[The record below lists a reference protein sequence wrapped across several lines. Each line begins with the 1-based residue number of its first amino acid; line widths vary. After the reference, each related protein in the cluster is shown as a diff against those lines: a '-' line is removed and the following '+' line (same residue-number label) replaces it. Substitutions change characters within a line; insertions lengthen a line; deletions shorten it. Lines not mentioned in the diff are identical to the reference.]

1 MGEKSAT
8 NLIASLERA
17 RSTTLPRLLIALGI
31 RHVGETVAE
40 LLADHFGDIGPLM
53 EASSSEIE
61 ATDGIG
67 PTIAESVAR
76 FFADSANQSE
86 IKKLMELGLNWP
98 LPESTA
104 SKEEGRL
111 SGLTFVVT
119 GTLSAPRGEFKKKI
133 EDDEFFEWAEVFGR
147 YYGTPKTPVME
158 AVEDGR
164 DVVFDIDWQGA
175 QALAA
180 AAPDDAVR
188 VFILPP
194 SLALLEDRLR
204 KRGQDTTEIIKDRM
218 ARAKDEISHWH
229 EYDYVIVNDDFA
241 RALEKLNEILHAERL
256 KRLRHPW
263 LEEFVDAI
271 MEQ

>member
-1 MGEKSAT
+1 MSSDGYSGPIFRGRRRGVLLALSSPSGAGKTTLSKRLLSQNPDVVLSVSAT
-8 NLIASLERA
+8 TRQ
-17 RSTTLPRLLIALGI
+17 PRP
-31 RHVGETVAE
+31 GEV
-40 LLADHFGDIGPLM
+40 DGQDYHFI
-53 EASSSEIE
+53 
-61 ATDGIG
+61 
-67 PTIAESVAR
+67 SVDA
-76 FFADSANQSE
+76 
-86 IKKLMELGLNWP
+86 
-98 LPESTA
+98 
-104 SKEEGRL
+104 
-111 SGLTFVVT
+111 
-119 GTLSAPRGEFKKKI
+119 FKKKI
-133 EDDEFFEWAEVFGR
+133 EEDAFFEWAEVFGR
-147 YYGTPKTPVME
+147 YYGTPKAPVLE

-204 KRGQDTTEIIKDRM
+204 KRGQDTPEIIQDRM

-271 MEQ
+271 MSQ

>member
-1 MGEKSAT
+1 MSSDGYNAPIFRGRRRGVLLALSSPSGAGKTTLSKRLLSQNPDVVLSVSAT
-8 NLIASLERA
+8 TRK
-17 RSTTLPRLLIALGI
+17 PRP
-31 RHVGETVAE
+31 GEV
-40 LLADHFGDIGPLM
+40 DGQDYHFI
-53 EASSSEIE
+53 
-61 ATDGIG
+61 
-67 PTIAESVAR
+67 SV
-76 FFADSANQSE
+76 D
-86 IKKLMELGLNWP
+86 
-98 LPESTA
+98 
-104 SKEEGRL
+104 
-111 SGLTFVVT
+111 
-119 GTLSAPRGEFKKKI
+119 EFKAKI

-147 YYGTPKTPVME
+147 YYGTPKSPVME

-180 AAPDDAVR
+180 AAPEDAVR

-204 KRGQDTTEIIKDRM
+204 KRGQDSPDIIKDRM

-256 KRLRHPW
+256 KRQRHPW

-271 MEQ
+271 MDQ